1 MNDNSKVKKNDLLH
15 SRASKVFLELIGFV
29 CVVMLIL
36 LYFTKFIKNNYF
48 EDTDVERNVD
58 YAETQHIKDCFNN
71 EILRIA
77 SIHDINNRYLNID
90 RESSIMD
97 YCDLS
102 TLIDNTFIIQL
113 DDGKEYIENFWE
125 TYDNIRTSFSINEF
139 EAYCDSPV
147 ESFVYD
153 ISLNNYYNDLDGN
166 AHALYNDKD
175 YSFYEY
181 MYNSSY
187 VTLSANEY
195 RRIALSIADTN
206 MDSAYSILKDGKY
219 SSYRQSIDSNDL
231 VAFDDYEH
239 YFVMTS
245 DKIYNNCGYMDISN
259 IYGDTILYI
268 PVSYLNVYGSIEEL
282 ERSIL
287 FAPVFENIVPAFISA
302 MGEDFY
308 TISSLI
314 FYNYND
320 ESSETTT
327 ALYSY
332 SFSDETADSN
342 VLYYKSDQ
350 SGVYIY
356 DSSEDLKY
364 IEETCDMVLIYGING
379 EGKEESYYLDSDG
392 NRNSIS
398 YFDSTLVSDMD
409 SWSDIKI
416 IIGLSSGLISK
427 LDVGRYEEKRRVL
440 YNFCR
445 ILYEDYNLLFCT
457 SIIVLVLVFAAMM
470 LLNNPYY
477 YQDGEKRIFLIDRG
491 WLEVLVIIFAA
502 LFFSFSKIFKDF
514 FEDIYQYDSWQR
526 ILTPIKVTMITIDS
540 ALIFVYLVE
549 IILSIQRRL
558 KRRVFIDELLL
569 VKLVRWVS
577 GMFEMAS
584 RQGRGGRVAFI
595 RGSMVFVFNILAI
608 LAIQIWHF
616 PVIALIFFDVI
627 YALVNLLSISKTV
640 KNEEGVDRVLNTAR
654 EIGGG
659 NLEAQVDT
667 EGIGG
672 SSLTLAQT
680 INGMNDALNAAVEKS
695 VRDEKMKAE
704 LITNVSHD
712 IKTPLTSIINYVSL
726 IRREKV
732 DNEKLLGYVDILDS
746 KSQRLK
752 QLIEDLIEA
761 SKASSGEIEMDIIS
775 LDFSEFMNQVIGES
789 IDRFHDNDLEISTDI
804 SKETVM
810 INADGRHLV
819 RIAENLLNNAYKY
832 SEKGSTIYL
841 TLRKEENNAVMTVKN
856 RSSQKLDLSAD
867 ELLERFVRGDRSR
880 STEGSGLGLS
890 IAKSLTELMNGKF
903 EISIEDAFFIVN
915 ITFPLMKEE
924 Q

>member
-77 SIHDINNRYLNID
+77 NIHDINNRYLSID

-102 TLIDNTFIIQL
+102 TLIDNTLIIQL
-113 DDGKEYIENFWE
+113 DDGKEYIEDFWG
-125 TYDNIRTSFSINEF
+125 TYDNIRTSFSIYEF

-147 ESFVYD
+147 ENFVYD

-166 AHALYNDKD
+166 AHELYNDKD

-327 ALYSY
+327 PLYSY

-350 SGVYIY
+350 GGVYIY

-502 LFFSFSKIFKDF
+502 LFYSFSKIFKGF

-841 TLRKEENNAVMTVKN
+841 TLRKDEDNAVMTVKN
-856 RSSQKLDLSAD
+856 RSRQKLDLSAD

-903 EISIEDAFFIVN
+903 EISIDDAIFIVN

>member
-77 SIHDINNRYLNID
+77 DIHDINNRYLSID
-90 RESSIMD
+90 RESNIMD

-102 TLIDNTFIIQL
+102 TLIDNTSIIQL
-113 DDGKEYIENFWE
+113 DDGKEYIEDFWE
-125 TYDNIRTSFSINEF
+125 TYDNIRTSFSIYEF

-327 ALYSY
+327 PLYSY

-350 SGVYIY
+350 AGVYIY

-502 LFFSFSKIFKDF
+502 LFFSFSKIFKGF
-514 FEDIYQYDSWQR
+514 FEDIFQYDSWQR

-841 TLRKEENNAVMTVKN
+841 TLRKDEDNAVMTVKN
-856 RSSQKLDLSAD
+856 RSGQKLDLSAD

-903 EISIEDAFFIVN
+903 EISIDDAIFIVN